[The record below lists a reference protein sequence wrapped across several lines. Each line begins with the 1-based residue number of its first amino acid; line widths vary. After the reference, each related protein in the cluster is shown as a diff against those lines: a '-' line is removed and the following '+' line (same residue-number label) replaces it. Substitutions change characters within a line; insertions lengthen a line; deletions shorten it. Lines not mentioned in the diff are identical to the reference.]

1 MANILLQDYEQITQV
16 DRKYRENGGYREKM
30 P

>member
-1 MANILLQDYEQITQV
+1 MANILLQDYGQITQV
-16 DRKYRENGGYREKM
+16 DRKYGENGGYRKKM